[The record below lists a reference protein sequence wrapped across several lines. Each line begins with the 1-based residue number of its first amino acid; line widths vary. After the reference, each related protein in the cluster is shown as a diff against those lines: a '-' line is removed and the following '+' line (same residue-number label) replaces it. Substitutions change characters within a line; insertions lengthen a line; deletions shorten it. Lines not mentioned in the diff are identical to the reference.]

1 MAVDAKICGINS
13 REALDTSLDEG
24 AHYVGLVFYPK
35 SPRHVTIA
43 QGVELAAAAAGMANV
58 VALVADAGDR
68 LLEEIAEKVLPDYL
82 QLHGHES
89 PARVSEIKRHFHIPL
104 IKAIP
109 VATRDD
115 AAQAESYLGKAD
127 KILFDAKPR
136 AGAKLP
142 GGNGIA
148 FDWHALDAVKGKIDF
163 MLSGGLNTNN
173 VAEAVRRTGAKTVD
187 VSSGVESAPGVKD
200 PELIRSFLRAVK
212 TAK

>member
-1 MAVDAKICGINS
+1 MAVEAKICGINS
-13 REALDTSLDEG
+13 RDALDTALDEG
-24 AHYVGLVFYPK
+24 ARYIGLVFFPK

-43 QGVELAAAAAGMANV
+43 QGTELAAAAAGIAHV

-68 LLEEIAEKVLPDYL
+68 LLEEITEKVLPDYL

-109 VATRDD
+109 VARASD
-115 AAQAESYLGKAD
+115 ASQADGYLGKAD
-127 KILFDAKPR
+127 LILFDAKPPP
-136 AGAKLP
+136 GAKLP

-148 FDWHALDAVKGKIDF
+148 FDWRALDGVKGKLDF
-163 MLSGGLNTNN
+163 MLSGGLNAGN
-173 VAEAVRRTGAKTVD
+173 VGEAIRLTGAKAVD

-200 PELIRSFLRAVK
+200 PELIRLFLRAVK
-212 TAK
+212 TVK